1 MVSEMG
7 QFSVRVAIANPSDP
21 ARGADVELLVD
32 TGATL
37 SWVPRAIIEQ
47 LGVPRLPRRQ
57 FLVADGRTVE
67 RDTAGAIVRIDG
79 SEAIVTV
86 VVAEPGDGHLLGATA
101 LESLGFGVDPIRRR
115 LIPQELLAM

>member
-1 MVSEMG
+1 MG

-21 ARGADVELLVD
+21 ARRVDIELLVD

-47 LGVPRLPRRQ
+47 VGVPRLSRRQ

-115 LIPQELLAM
+115 LVPQALLAM